1 MKGGSLVLILKRCVA
16 GLLCWNFA
24 WALIGCELE
33 SKHGCFLGNFG
44 MDPSWVMWND
54 V

>member
-1 MKGGSLVLILKRCVA
+1 MEGVSLGVIFKWRVV
-16 GLLCWNFA
+16 GVFWWGFA
-24 WALIGCELE
+24 SVIIGCELG

-44 MDPSWVMWND
+44 MDPSWVMWNF